1 MKKGGQYGENN
12 GREAMADY
20 WARPDDRGMRGRSAV
35 NSRSS
40 GTGCRTERFRLEYH
54 ETTAARRAEPSTVKL
69 ASFLLAS
76 LLTGCVPNSFSVVNP
91 ARALGSSS
99 PLASEVLLEVDDVRV
114 KWGAGKV
121 GDAIKAALVKNRTFG
136 EVHYPIYPTRSV
148 PLKLQVLARGGI
160 ESDVG
165 DGVAKSFITGFLLFL
180 PAGVL
185 QYRETFTISAEVS
198 VIREGRRFG
207 PLSLQSRVAA
217 DHTLFAGP
225 DSYAARAGELALE
238 DLAVR
243 LSRALAEH
251 PDWFSP

>member
-1 MKKGGQYGENN
+1 
-12 GREAMADY
+12 
-20 WARPDDRGMRGRSAV
+20 
-35 NSRSS
+35 
-40 GTGCRTERFRLEYH
+40 LEYH
-54 ETTAARRAEPSTVKL
+54 QTTAARRAGRQTVKL
-69 ASFLLAS
+69 SFFLLAS

-91 ARALGSSS
+91 TQAPGSSA
-99 PLASEVLLEVDDVRV
+99 PLAPEVLLEVDDVGV

-121 GDAIKAALVKNRTFG
+121 GDAIKATLVKNRTFG

-165 DGVAKSFITGFLLFL
+165 DAVTKSFMTGFLLFL

-198 VIREGRRFG
+198 VIREGRKFG
-207 PLSLQSRVAA
+207 PLPLESRVAA

-225 DSYAARAGELALE
+225 DSYAVRAGQLALE
-238 DLAVR
+238 DLAAR
-243 LSRALAEH
+243 LSGALAAH